1 MDSGLHVVD
10 FGFLVSGTWI
20 PDCNSWRDSGLL
32 KLNNGFQ
39 SPGFWVPQAK
49 HFLSIKGHAIFFL
62 PALLNLNF
70 KQTHSL
76 KALIDLHWYNLYKL
90 RKHNR
95 KLRF

>member
-1 MDSGLHVVD
+1 MD

-20 PDCNSWRDSGLL
+20 PDCNSWWDSGFL

-39 SPGFWVPQAK
+39 SPGFWVSQAK
-49 HFLSIKGHAIFFL
+49 FSFSSKVMLFFFL

-76 KALIDLHWYNLYKL
+76 KALIDLHSYNLYKL
-90 RKHNR
+90 RKHNL

>member
-1 MDSGLHVVD
+1 MELGFRIVIVGGIPDYLSRITDSKAQD
-10 FGFLVSGTWI
+10 FGFHKQNISFPSKVML
-20 PDCNSWRDSGLL
+20 
-32 KLNNGFQ
+32 F
-39 SPGFWVPQAK
+39 
-49 HFLSIKGHAIFFL
+49 FFL

-76 KALIDLHWYNLYKL
+76 KALIDLHSYNLYKL